1 MKSIVFLF
9 AGFRQSHAF
18 DKVFSSSSAF
28 ARCLVWACG
37 IKDSPDIFIAAV
49 PETEGFVKDAVKVC
63 GLKNVS
69 VVSKPSWTT
78 LSLVQTMA
86 SSCTAKN
93 AGCAVYSAADRPFL
107 DNALTQEVMDCHSK
121 YLAEYTFADG
131 YPKGFAPEVIDA
143 GTLAILSSLAQ
154 DRFKEAGDA
163 PVSSECLWNLI
174 KGDINSFEIECVVAP
189 KDWRLLRL
197 DFSCCSKINL
207 EACKNLYKAALDER
221 IPFKAESLSDFA
233 ENRPDILKTV
243 PAFYNIQ
250 ISAEDASV
258 ADYTPAF
265 LKCTGGME
273 NMGLEK
279 FRALLSQIAEFSETA
294 VVGLSARGE
303 PLKVNSLC
311 DYIES
316 VLSFPGL
323 SVLVETDGTLVT
335 ETLADKILVA
345 LKNAPARA
353 VKKSAV
359 TWIVMLDAFSEE
371 KYSSMRH
378 GGNFAAAVN
387 AVQILGRRF
396 PSCVYPQFTRVN
408 ENEDELEKFYRFWH
422 EKDSPSGGK
431 LIVKKYDS
439 CCAVLPDRK
448 PADLSPLERCP
459 CWHLRRDMIVL
470 CDGSVPLCQECIGEE
485 PAGNVF
491 EEGVQSVWNKIELSS
506 DGTSV
511 SKKDKCGK
519 CDEYYTF
526 NF

>member
-1 MKSIVFLF
+1 M
-9 AGFRQSHAF
+9 
-18 DKVFSSSSAF
+18 
-28 ARCLVWACG
+28 
-37 IKDSPDIFIAAV
+37 
-49 PETEGFVKDAVKVC
+49 
-63 GLKNVS
+63 
-69 VVSKPSWTT
+69 
-78 LSLVQTMA
+78 
-86 SSCTAKN
+86 
-93 AGCAVYSAADRPFL
+93 
-107 DNALTQEVMDCHSK
+107 
-121 YLAEYTFADG
+121 
-131 YPKGFAPEVIDA
+131 
-143 GTLAILSSLAQ
+143 
-154 DRFKEAGDA
+154 
-163 PVSSECLWNLI
+163 
-174 KGDINSFEIECVVAP
+174 
-189 KDWRLLRL
+189 
-197 DFSCCSKINL
+197 
-207 EACKNLYKAALDER
+207 
-221 IPFKAESLSDFA
+221 
-233 ENRPDILKTV
+233 
-243 PAFYNIQ
+243 
-250 ISAEDASV
+250 
-258 ADYTPAF
+258 
-265 LKCTGGME
+265 
-273 NMGLEK
+273 
-279 FRALLSQIAEFSETA
+279 
-294 VVGLSARGE
+294 
-303 PLKVNSLC
+303 
-311 DYIES
+311 
-316 VLSFPGL
+316 
-323 SVLVETDGTLVT
+323 LVETDGTLVT

-371 KYSSMRH
+371 KYSSIRH

-511 SKKDKCGK
+511 SKKINVVNAMNTIPLIFNERHINYTSVGGTESARKVLVPVTCVVLNRIEGQYRPRVFDNILSKGFDQVISVEHKGEKCCGRS
-519 CDEYYTF
+519 CAHVPLNQVYDGTRRCYTG
-526 NF
+526 